1 MGRGEGVK
9 SQDWGKAES
18 SFRSFDRRIGVTR
31 KTILDPKCSNRS
43 IDRSSQFNLRLGS
56 RNVEMSERIDATAAP
71 PDEPRSPLR
80 LGNWHL

>member
-31 KTILDPKCSNRS
+31 KTILDPKCS
-43 IDRSSQFNLRLGS
+43 DRSSQFNLLLGS